1 MAMKKRH
8 EQKLILLSV
17 VLLFL
22 LNIPIV
28 LIYNTRESIMGFP
41 KIYFVIFMICLSSV
55 FISYLIL
62 SKFHD

>member
-17 VLLFL
+17 VLLFV

-28 LIYNTRESIMGFP
+28 LIYNTGESVLGFP

-55 FISYLIL
+55 CISYLIL
-62 SKFHD
+62 SKFYE